1 MTTIHLE
8 RAYEEPSRSDGLRI
22 MVERLWPRGLSKE
35 RAAVDV
41 WLKDIAPSPGL
52 RRWFGHDPAKWEEF
66 QKRYGAEARSEPGC
80 GHRPPEEDPGGA
92 RHVRLRR
99 AGRAAQRRP
108 RPQGVPAA
116 PSLLNRG
123 TSPDRIRPLGCL
135 KGSSVPRLVG
145 GAALAAFGARSNNRR
160 VDRRHKQGPN
170 YGSTRTLP
178 RPPATAAAPDITMS
192 PLSAGGG
199 KYRAAVFTP
208 DHDRPHCAID
218 LESPGV
224 LERPRSRS
232 GTRVIGPPPGTQH
245 RSDGSLRD
253 HHRRREGLLGRW
265 RYQTAPWSIPT
276 AQPQRSTRS
285 PPTCISS

>member
-1 MTTIHLE
+1 MNGYNL
-8 RAYEEPSRSDGLRI
+8 DL
-22 MVERLWPRGLSKE
+22 
-35 RAAVDV
+35 
-41 WLKDIAPSPGL
+41 
-52 RRWFGHDPAKWEEF
+52 
-66 QKRYGAEARSEPGC
+66 
-80 GHRPPEEDPGGA
+80 PGG
-92 RHVRLRR
+92 
-99 AGRAAQRRP
+99 
-108 RPQGVPAA
+108 
-116 PSLLNRG
+116 
-123 TSPDRIRPLGCL
+123 TSGSKL

-199 KYRAAVFTP
+199 KYRAAVFAP
-208 DHDRPHCAID
+208 DHDRPHRAID
-218 LESPGV
+218 LESSGV

-253 HHRRREGLLGRW
+253 HHGCREGLLGRW
-265 RYQTAPWSIPT
+265 RYQTRRGASPRPG
-276 AQPQRSTRS
+276 RSVPRDRHLRASLRYTEGFCSTMRENYEY
-285 PPTCISS
+285 IILRNQIF